1 MKTFLP
7 SFVAIL
13 SLFFI
18 VGCDFQSSKTNDL
31 NSENEEIDDT
41 LLFKEL
47 VELKNQNWETRL
59 RSDDGYYSYVYN
71 NDSLIFVEQNLCD
84 EDGYPVDGVYGL
96 YFQPFE
102 EKPCYYTWF
111 SAENYFSENQQPEFV
126 AKLKDNK
133 IIEILTDTDL
143 RDYAIGEEVNDNFDL
158 SSLDLKKS
166 KVKESESNENT
177 LLVGNFEISQKDL
190 PKKLN
195 WLEAHQACQALGN
208 GWRLPTKQ
216 EVETIMYSNKR
227 RINDF
232 LDKHYWSSEEGNSEL
247 GWIFRCTEANEFDG
261 YNPKY
266 NKYFVRA
273 VRTISQ

>member
-1 MKTFLP
+1 MNTCLQLLLAIIFMF
-7 SFVAIL
+7 FV
-13 SLFFI
+13 
-18 VGCDFQSSKTNDL
+18 VGCDFNSSKKNEL
-31 NSENEEIDDT
+31 NTDNEEIVDS
-41 LLFKEL
+41 LSFEEL

-195 WLEAHQACQALGN
+195 WLEANQACQALGN
-208 GWRLPTKQ
+208 GWRLPSKQ
-216 EVETIMYSNKR
+216 EVETFMYSNKH

-232 LDKHYWSSEEGNSEL
+232 IDKYYWSSEEGNSEL
-247 GWIFRCTEANEFDG
+247 GWIFRCTDANEFDG
-261 YNPKY
+261 YNPKN